1 MTDISKA
8 KSASP
13 GDEIIRGLT
22 GFRDAL
28 ATGAPLSDR
37 FPVHTV
43 KLDLEPREWTPTQLR
58 KLRARFQAS
67 QSVFAKLIGA
77 SVKTVQAWEQG
88 NQPPAMASRLLE
100 CIERF
105 PEPWEDMLRRSA
117 VTTVRP
123 APRAR
128 STKKPRT
135 ARVNSRHGQANG

>member
-8 KSASP
+8 KSSA

-22 GFRDAL
+22 GLRDAL
-28 ATGAPLSDR
+28 ATEEPLADR
-37 FPVHTV
+37 FAVHTV
-43 KLDLEPREWTPTQLR
+43 KLDLEPRTWTPAQVR

-88 NQPPAMASRLLE
+88 GQPPAMASRLLE

-117 VTTVRP
+117 VATVRRAP
-123 APRAR
+123 SPRA
-128 STKKPRT
+128 KKKSRT
-135 ARVNSRHGQANG
+135 ARVNSRHGQAK